1 MVLDE
6 EGLFPDTSEK
16 ERCIFETGIKLAT
29 AFHQFAGTPVSP
41 KSKDS
46 LETAIKKAIENQ
58 PYVEEAKVEIAVEK
72 LNEYGYA
79 TLSGEML
86 DLSVTVQYGGFRC
99 VGRMKYIKDYPLMYV
114 ESIETVKRG

>member
-6 EGLFPDTSEK
+6 EGLFFGVSEK

-29 AFHQFAGTPVSP
+29 AFHQFVGTPVSP
-41 KSKDS
+41 NSKDS
-46 LETAIKKAIENQ
+46 LETAIGEAIKNQ
-58 PYVEEAKVEIAVEK
+58 PYVEEAEVEITIEK

-86 DLSVTVQYGGFRC
+86 DLSVTVEYGGFRC